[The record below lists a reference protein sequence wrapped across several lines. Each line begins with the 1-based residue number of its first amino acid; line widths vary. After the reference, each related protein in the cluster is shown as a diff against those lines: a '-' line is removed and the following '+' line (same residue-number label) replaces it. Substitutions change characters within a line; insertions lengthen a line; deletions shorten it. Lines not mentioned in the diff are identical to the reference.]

1 MSTIGRYEYKKSC
14 TLLVQLFDESVQ
26 TYQSLISS
34 GQTGIEIAVQEG
46 VASATA
52 LIAFVVVHWH
62 LGAEVWVYSFHAAGI
77 IILTTHN
84 QNPYPK
90 PDYYGYNR

>member
-46 VASATA
+46 ISALHSSCISTS
-52 LIAFVVVHWH
+52 AFGQQSYW
-62 LGAEVWVYSFHAAGI
+62 LTGSFTLSNRHR
-77 IILTTHN
+77 
-84 QNPYPK
+84 PY
-90 PDYYGYNR
+90 YI